1 MVLQNLN
8 RWYAGTSG
16 ATFGVTQPNRNGNKK
31 MATKSKSV
39 KTAVVIKAPKLA
51 TAWVNVCSTS
61 AKSETEI
68 VKAIENLSATLV
80 LESRLSVT
88 EQKKFIKGLEDGGKV
103 SSFVKSSHA
112 PALPTWSKLRALHA
126 DFRAL
131 PIAKQLSTAAA
142 SYDLLGS
149 GKGEQYKTLEILT
162 KEIAGVRKNKAEKSK
177 EQKSST
183 PKAKAPKDTLK
194 DILAYF
200 SALDFAGL
208 TEDQQDQI
216 AEIHA
221 VLEGK
226 MANA

>member
-1 MVLQNLN
+1 
-8 RWYAGTSG
+8 
-16 ATFGVTQPNRNGNKK
+16 
-31 MATKSKSV
+31 MATKSKAV
-39 KTAVVIKAPKLA
+39 KNAVVIKAPKLA
-51 TAWVNVCSTS
+51 TAWVNVCATS
-61 AKSETEI
+61 AKSESEVI
-68 VKAIENLSATLV
+68 KAIENLSAVMV

-162 KEIAGVRKNKAEKSK
+162 KEIASVRKNKAEKSK
-177 EQKSST
+177 AAKST
-183 PKAKAPKDTLK
+183 PAKSKAPKDTLK
-194 DILAYF
+194 DILAF
-200 SALDFAGL
+200 FTALDTSTL
-208 TEDQQDQI
+208 EDAQLDTLV
-216 AEIHA
+216 EIQFI
-221 VLEGK
+221 LEGK
-226 MANA
+226 MASA

>member
-1 MVLQNLN
+1 MEV
-8 RWYAGTSG
+8 
-16 ATFGVTQPNRNGNKK
+16 KK
-31 MATKSKSV
+31 MATKSTSK
-39 KTAVVIKAPKLA
+39 KAPVIVKAPKIV
-51 TAWVNVCSTS
+51 TAWSSVCSTS
-61 AKSETEI
+61 AKSENEI

-88 EQKKFIKGLEDGGKV
+88 DQKKFIKGLEDSGKV

-131 PIAKQLSTAAA
+131 PIAKQLSTASA

-177 EQKSST
+177 ASATT
-183 PKAKAPKDTLK
+183 PAKAKAPKDTLK

-200 SALDFAGL
+200 TALDFAGL